1 MMIASK
7 GVFLLSLGCSAAAFT
22 VVPTS
27 FIQPNLKSSTE
38 LQGYLDD
45 LSKDLNAPD
54 ATPDVYAES
63 KEVTDMSKDQIDR
76 YGPGDFSQFVD
87 FQEFDG
93 GDGRKSLATLIASV
107 VLLLACAS
115 MLQRR
120 KSRYQKSM
128 SLYNAHLFFDSL
140 SVS

>member
-1 MMIASK
+1 MIAFK
-7 GVFLLSLGCSAAAFT
+7 GAFLLCLGISASAFT

-27 FIQPNLKSSTE
+27 ISQPDLRSSTQ

-54 ATPDVYAES
+54 ANPDIYADS

-93 GDGRKSLATLIASV
+93 GDGRK
-107 VLLLACAS
+107 
-115 MLQRR
+115 
-120 KSRYQKSM
+120 
-128 SLYNAHLFFDSL
+128 
-140 SVS
+140 

>member
-1 MMIASK
+1 MIAFK
-7 GVFLLSLGCSAAAFT
+7 DVFLLSLGCSAAAFT

-27 FIQPNLKSSTE
+27 FIHPDLRSSASTR
-38 LQGYLDD
+38 LRGYLDD

-63 KEVTDMSKDQIDR
+63 KEFTDMSKDQIDR

-93 GDGRKSLATLIASV
+93 GDGRKSLVTLIASV
-107 VLLLACAS
+107 ALLLARAS

-120 KSRYQKSM
+120 KT
-128 SLYNAHLFFDSL
+128 
-140 SVS
+140 